1 MAYMVRNLR
10 DFHAAED
17 AFQETFL
24 RAFRA
29 YARLP
34 ESANRRAW
42 LYKIASNVCNDQRRR
57 RCRQLPT
64 AQAETVPADDP
75 QDDDRD
81 LAIAVRSFVDSL
93 PGRQRQAVLLRKFQG
108 LDYYEI
114 SIALGCS
121 MEAARANVYQGLRR
135 IRAHFAEVTN
145 D

>member
-1 MAYMVRNLR
+1 MVRNLR

-29 YARLP
+29 FPRLP

-42 LYKIASNVCNDQRRR
+42 LYKIASNVCNDEHRRR
-57 RCRQLPT
+57 GRLSLSTETEPALP
-64 AQAETVPADDP
+64 DDP
-75 QDDDRD
+75 EGDDRD
-81 LAIAVRSFVDSL
+81 LAIAVRTFVDGL
-93 PGRQRQAVLLRKFQG
+93 PRRQRQAVLLRKFQG
-108 LDYYEI
+108 LDYDEI
-114 SIALGCS
+114 SMALGCS
-121 MEAARANVYQGLRR
+121 SEAAHANVYQGLRR